1 MNIYDTLF
9 NSNGSVRDDVILS
22 TATPV
27 TADTSEPGTYTLASI
42 AKASGFPEDFT
53 GKCLLIVAG
62 TTQPLVTTHTLFAN
76 GKIWYR
82 ASTSDTWEQAE
93 ALSYE
98 QGALDGISGL
108 KTQVE
113 NLTLVVN
120 NILDAAGKVKYSI
133 LPDFVLHNKGAYARE
148 ADMPSDAIAGDYCVN
163 TTTDT
168 IWVYDAETSKWVDSD
183 RKGQVTSVNGK
194 TGDVVLEILSG
205 LSDEDLATITNM
217 AKQVEANTEGITNLA
232 NQVNT
237 NTKNIENI
245 VTQVNTNT
253 TNISTLNKLATTIA
267 NQVNVNTTTINNL
280 VTDSMP
286 TDWGVME
293 DLTITL
299 KATETQLIGN
309 IITDE
314 TATAVTLR
322 TVSLTD
328 VLATLTTDNNP
339 ASEIAFKL
347 VMHTT
352 SSDGSVSEAI
362 STVKLGADGTFTGV
376 EDAFSNIQYT
386 TDANTFTLSATEVPE
401 GYKVVC
407 DITYTLPKAVKY
419 TVTNDDGSETESFVP
434 YSEDSSAYTPS
445 SD

>member
-9 NSNGSVRDDVILS
+9 NSDGSVRDDVILS
-22 TATPV
+22 TAVPV

-53 GKCLLIVAG
+53 GKCLLVVAG

-120 NILDAAGKVKYSI
+120 NILDSTGKVKYNI
-133 LPDFVLHNKGAYARE
+133 LPDLVLHNKGAYARE
-148 ADMPSDAIAGDYCVN
+148 ADMPSDAVAGDYCVN

-217 AKQVEANTEGITNLA
+217 AKQVTANTEGIADLST
-232 NQVNT
+232 QVNT
-237 NTKNIENI
+237 NTEDISGLA
-245 VTQVNTNT
+245 TQVNTNT

-293 DLTITL
+293 DFTITL

-309 IITDE
+309 VSVNASTDGDD
-314 TATAVTLR
+314 TYR

-328 VLATLTTDNNP
+328 VLATLIADNNP
-339 ASEIAFKL
+339 ASEITFSL
-347 VMHTT
+347 VMDTA
-352 SSDGSVSEAI
+352 SNNSASEAT
-362 STVKLGADGTFTGV
+362 STVKLGSDGTFTGV

-386 TDANTFTLSATEVPE
+386 LDASTFTLSATDVPE

-419 TVTNDDGSETESFVP
+419 TVTDDDGETETFVP
-434 YSEDSSAYTPS
+434 YSDDSSANTPS
-445 SD
+445 TE

>member
-9 NSNGSVRDDVILS
+9 NSDGSVRDDVILS

-299 KATETQLIGN
+299 KATETQLVGN
-309 IITDE
+309 VAASDD
-314 TATAVTLR
+314 ATYR

-339 ASEIAFKL
+339 ASDITFRL
-347 VMHTT
+347 VMSTATT
-352 SSDGSVSEAI
+352 FTANEAGSM
-362 STVKLGADGTFTGV
+362 VKLGSDGTFTGIQ
-376 EDAFSNIQYT
+376 DNFSNIQYT
-386 TDANTFTLSATEVPE
+386 LDARTFTLSATEVPE

-434 YSEDSSAYTPS
+434 YTGD
-445 SD
+445 

>member
-9 NSNGSVRDDVILS
+9 NSDGSVRDDVILS
-22 TATPV
+22 TAVPV

-53 GKCLLIVAG
+53 GKCLLVVAG

-113 NLTLVVN
+113 NLTLIVN
-120 NILDAAGKVKYSI
+120 NILDATGKVKYSI
-133 LPDFVLHNKGAYARE
+133 LPDLVQHNKGAYACE
-148 ADMPSDAIAGDYCVN
+148 ADMPSDAVAGDYCVN

-168 IWVYDAETSKWVDSD
+168 IWVYDAETYKWVDSD

-217 AKQVEANTEGITNLA
+217 AKQVNANTEGIANLST
-232 NQVNT
+232 QVNT

-267 NQVNVNTTTINNL
+267 NQVNANTTTINNL
-280 VTDSMP
+280 TTESMP

-293 DLTITL
+293 DITITL
-299 KATETQLIGN
+299 KAA
-309 IITDE
+309 E
-314 TATAVTLR
+314 TALKGTQVDGSWY
-322 TVSLTD
+322 VSLTEI
-328 VLATLTTDNNP
+328 LATLTADNKP
-339 ASEIAFKL
+339 FFEITFGL
-347 VMHTT
+347 VMD
-352 SSDGSVSEAI
+352 SAVSLDYIDAAESV
-362 STVKLGADGTFTGV
+362 VKLGSDGTFTAV
-376 EDAFSNIQYT
+376 EDNFS
-386 TDANTFTLSATEVPE
+386 DAIYFLGDLAAGLTLTAANVPE
-401 GYKVVC
+401 GYKIVC
-407 DITYTLPKAVKY
+407 NIAY
-419 TVTNDDGSETESFVP
+419 TVPE
-434 YSEDSSAYTPS
+434 YTGGVS
-445 SD
+445 